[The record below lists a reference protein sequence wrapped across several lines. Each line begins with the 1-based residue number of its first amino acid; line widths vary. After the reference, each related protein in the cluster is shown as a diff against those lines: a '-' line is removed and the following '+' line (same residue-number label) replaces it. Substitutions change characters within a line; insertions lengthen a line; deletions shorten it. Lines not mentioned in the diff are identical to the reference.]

1 MLLPIIWIGVFGGM
15 PWNSPK
21 DPFCPH
27 MYLWNLKK
35 TTYLFSWKN
44 WQHSGWKTGETFL
57 YEFCFFGYL
66 EKLQQHYSISWIL
79 GSVHLL
85 TEFLS
90 DTPKQILH
98 VGHSSTLFW
107 GLWMN
112 ILLSMYIWTSVCY
125 CFSYYHTIP
134 VSAPLIMAF
143 ADRCQVETGRTV
155 LSWQMA
161 VVGVAASVQ
170 QKALLPL
177 SHLHFAALES
187 DIVVLTVL
195 ICQTSWQ
202 SPCKQTKH

>member
-125 CFSYYHTIP
+125 CFSYYHTSECP
-134 VSAPLIMAF
+134 SDNGFCRSVPSGDWSNCLIV
-143 ADRCQVETGRTV
+143 ADGGSRSGSISTTEGP
-155 LSWQMA
+155 SSII
-161 VVGVAASVQ
+161 ASPFCGIGKRYRRLDCLDMSNQ
-170 QKALLPL
+170 LA
-177 SHLHFAALES
+177 ES
-187 DIVVLTVL
+187 M
-195 ICQTSWQ
+195 
-202 SPCKQTKH
+202 